1 MLEDKKCLIGSPC
14 SKCIE
19 TCGYRKERKEKMEEK
34 QVEQFPC
41 DQCDPPH
48 MCGYCNLIEEWKK
61 THPQP
66 LSNTT
71 SQYSW
76 E

>member
-14 SKCIE
+14 SECIE
-19 TCGYRKERKEKMEEK
+19 TCGYRKEKMEEK
-34 QVEQFPC
+34 KVEQFPC
-41 DQCDPPH
+41 DQCEPPH
-48 MCGYCNLIEEWKK
+48 MCGYCNLLEEWKK
-61 THPQP
+61 AHPQS

-71 SQYSW
+71 EQYSW